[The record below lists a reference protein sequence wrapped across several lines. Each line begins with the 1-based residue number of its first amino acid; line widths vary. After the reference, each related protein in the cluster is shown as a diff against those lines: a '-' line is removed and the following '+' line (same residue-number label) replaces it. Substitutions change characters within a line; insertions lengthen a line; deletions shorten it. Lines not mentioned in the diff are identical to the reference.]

1 MSADTSLER
10 SRAFSTRILH
20 LLDGLRTADD
30 IGPAQVGRAF
40 GRDVEF
46 DREDARVFG
55 FGEPI
60 DARWI
65 GNVIAL
71 RDPERGGEPN
81 RLLIAFDDQQGAHDD
96 WSAVCGMEFGEFAD
110 RLAAAGYTSSPI
122 LGPRD
127 AFSGFRFRRGPF
139 AVDLQLRAESAA
151 HPDRLC
157 VARVLIDSVEARHAH
172 A

>member
-1 MSADTSLER
+1 MTAQSLER

-20 LLDGLRTADD
+20 LLEGLHTADD
-30 IGPAQVGRAF
+30 IGPAQVGLAF
-40 GRDVEF
+40 GREVEF
-46 DREDARVFG
+46 DPEDARVFG
-55 FGEPI
+55 FGERI

-65 GNVIAL
+65 GNVVAL
-71 RDPERGGEPN
+71 RDPERGGAPN

-96 WSAVCGMEFGEFAD
+96 WSAVCGMELGEFAD
-110 RLAAAGYTSSPI
+110 TLTAAGYRSAPI

-139 AVDLQLRAESAA
+139 AVDLDVRAESAA
-151 HPDRLC
+151 HPERMC